1 MRILV
6 VDDQQLNRKLL
17 TFMLNAEGYDVE
29 TAENGQ
35 LALEKIPIYQPDIV
49 LLDVL
54 MPVMDGYETAPLIK
68 ELSQDVYLPI
78 IFITALDDQ
87 NSLQRCL
94 EVGGDDFLNK
104 PFDKVILSA
113 KIKAHSRT
121 RELSKKSYQQNQLLE
136 YHQNETE
143 REHEIVEHIFAN
155 ALQERLVVP
164 DLIDYHMSPASMF
177 NGDLFLVAPSP
188 VGGIYMLLG
197 DFTGHGLAAAIG
209 ALPTSKVFYT
219 MTHKGLSVGD
229 IAAELNTVLTQLLPE
244 HMFCAATIIELSGS
258 GRSFSAWLGGLPDCY
273 VLNENGQVKRV
284 LESQHMA
291 LGILDDHEFERDIVH
306 FEVDNTDR
314 ILVFTDGIIEA
325 ADRNDDYFGENR
337 VLDVMASSEHAG
349 ILEIVDAVKE
359 FSGEIAQQD
368 DLSLALLH
376 CKPSPLLKPR
386 ERIYCDIPVSFSFNL
401 DAELLKTTDPVIQM
415 VNLIS
420 SIEGASEHRSNL
432 FLLLSEAYNNAVDHG
447 LLELDSH
454 LKDEE
459 DGFLLFY
466 EQRTQRLEALESGE
480 INLSATYEPHSKE
493 IKLTVEDS
501 GKGFKRGTHF
511 CRSEDD
517 HEHGRG
523 VGLMAEI
530 AKEVTYN
537 EIGNI
542 ITISYQLINN

>member
-325 ADRNDDYFGENR
+325 ADRNDDYFGGKFLQLTLNLRIMFLNCFDCSSATLR
-337 VLDVMASSEHAG
+337 VFYNIVCFVLFTGDNEVF
-349 ILEIVDAVKE
+349 ILCGYI
-359 FSGEIAQQD
+359 I
-368 DLSLALLH
+368 
-376 CKPSPLLKPR
+376 
-386 ERIYCDIPVSFSFNL
+386 IN
-401 DAELLKTTDPVIQM
+401 PVI
-415 VNLIS
+415 NY
-420 SIEGASEHRSNL
+420 SNKYKIKV
-432 FLLLSEAYNNAVDHG
+432 LLLNNIEKLNTFYN
-447 LLELDSH
+447 
-454 LKDEE
+454 LKS
-459 DGFLLFY
+459 LN
-466 EQRTQRLEALESGE
+466 Q
-480 INLSATYEPHSKE
+480 I
-493 IKLTVEDS
+493 
-501 GKGFKRGTHF
+501 
-511 CRSEDD
+511 
-517 HEHGRG
+517 
-523 VGLMAEI
+523 
-530 AKEVTYN
+530 
-537 EIGNI
+537 
-542 ITISYQLINN
+542 